1 MRGLAQEPEAS
12 APPGR
17 GPAGQRRVSVLS
29 VVWSVGSSN
38 TNGLSSSGTKNFFSL
53 PEHEKKTM
61 SYLDRGSVYIY
72 FNKYFLSA
80 YCVQENM
87 PGPLGTTKK

>member
-12 APPGR
+12 APPGQ
-17 GPAGQRRVSVLS
+17 GPAGQRQVSVLS
-29 VVWSVGSSN
+29 VGPSVGSSN
-38 TNGLSSSGTKNFFSL
+38 TKGLPSSGTKNFFPL

-61 SYLDRGSVYIY
+61 SYLDRGNGYIY
-72 FNKYFLSA
+72 FNKYFLST
-80 YCVQENM
+80 YCVRENM